1 MSPGHMKGTPQCMAV
16 REVLNLVGDKWSL
29 LLIQH
34 LSAGPRRFSDLK
46 RMVEGISQRM
56 LTLTLRHLERDGLV
70 SRTVYPTVPPRVDY
84 ELTPLGRTLREPVG
98 ALASWAG
105 KNREKMQSARDAFDH
120 RAASAP
126 APGFLR
132 ARAG

>member
-1 MSPGHMKGTPQCMAV
+1 MSPAHIKGSPQCMAV

-34 LSAGPRRFSDLK
+34 LAAGPRRFSDLK
-46 RMVEGISQRM
+46 RTIEGISQRM

-84 ELTPLGRTLREPVG
+84 GLTPLGRTLRRPVSQ
-98 ALASWAG
+98 LASWAD
-105 KNREKMQSARDAFDH
+105 KNREQMQAARDAFD
-120 RAASAP
+120 RRVASAP
-126 APGFLR
+126 PVSALR
-132 ARAG
+132 PVG